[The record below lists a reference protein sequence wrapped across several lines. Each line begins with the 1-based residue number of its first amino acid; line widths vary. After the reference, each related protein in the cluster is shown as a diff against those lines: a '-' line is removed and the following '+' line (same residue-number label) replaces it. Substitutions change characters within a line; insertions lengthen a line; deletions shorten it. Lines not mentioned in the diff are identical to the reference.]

1 MDEEKSA
8 KGTDEK
14 GSIPVDQ
21 RHPDTLWVTRRLQ
34 LHLDAVREILRDFMP
49 HAREIDEKHLSVD
62 ALFSLED
69 LPPSRREKVRAFMD
83 KRIADARA
91 GDPPQLGDG
100 ESSGDGEESD
110 GSTVSISMTV
120 GEIEEVTGDRHFAG
134 RFFEEFEKSLQGP
147 LRVTILHN
155 SLLAMA
161 VGAFE
166 VLVSGIATRFYVAHP
181 DALDSDEKTFSFAEL
196 RAFGDV
202 NDAAD
207 EMISRRIADL
217 MYGGLGTWAD
227 WFDKNCSASLSE
239 IAMDFDS
246 VEEAFQRRHVILHNG
261 GLASRQYL
269 RHVPGSGVRVGN
281 RLTVDASYLDAV
293 FDELDVLGTS
303 LGVLADGTWR
313 PAGRDDA
320 AGVLLRRSYELMIE
334 ERWAAAGALARLGRR
349 LTCEAATKT
358 SLQCNEWLCRAE
370 QDGYDSI
377 QNEVEADFDAS
388 HMSGRFKLVRS
399 VLIGQVETA
408 VAAVP
413 EAIATK
419 EITRGELEAW
429 PIFKRIREHPDYPA
443 VMSELDAA
451 ERAD

>member
-1 MDEEKSA
+1 VKSSA
-8 KGTDEK
+8 DTGES
-14 GSIPVDQ
+14 GRSIPLDQ

-62 ALFSLED
+62 ALFSLKD
-69 LPPSRREKVRAFMD
+69 LSPSRRDEVRAFMD
-83 KRIADARA
+83 RRIADARA

-100 ESSGDGEESD
+100 ESSDDEEDSGE
-110 GSTVSISMTV
+110 STVSISMTL
-120 GEIEEVTGDRHFAG
+120 GEIEEVTGDRHFAS
-134 RFFEEFEKSLQGP
+134 RFIAEFEKSLQGP

-166 VLVSGIATRFYVAHP
+166 VLVSGIATRFYIAHP

-227 WFDKNCSASLSE
+227 WFDKNCNARLSE
-239 IAMDFDS
+239 IAMNFDS
-246 VEEAFQRRHVILHNG
+246 VEEAFQRRHVVLHNG

-269 RHVPGSGVRVGN
+269 RHVPGSSVEVGD
-281 RLTVDASYLDAV
+281 RLPVDASYLDAV

-313 PAGRDDA
+313 PEGRDDA
-320 AGVLLRRSYELMIE
+320 AGVLLRRSYELMVE
-334 ERWAAAGALARLGRR
+334 ERWAAAGALARLGRQ

-370 QDGYDSI
+370 QSGYDSI
-377 QNEVEADFDAS
+377 QSEVDADFDAS

-399 VLIGQVETA
+399 ILIGQLDEA

-413 EAIATK
+413 EAVESK

-429 PIFKRIREHPDYPA
+429 PIFRRVREHPDYA
-443 VMSELDAA
+443 DLLSKLDAV

>member
-1 MDEEKSA
+1 MGELKSSTDIGEE
-8 KGTDEK
+8 
-14 GSIPVDQ
+14 GSVPLDQ

-49 HAREIDEKHLSVD
+49 HVREIDEKHLSVD
-62 ALFSLED
+62 ALFSLKD
-69 LPPSRREKVRAFMD
+69 LSPSRRDQVRAFMD
-83 KRIADARA
+83 RRIADARA

-100 ESSGDGEESD
+100 ERTGEEQDSD
-110 GSTVSISMTV
+110 GSTVSISMTL

-134 RFFEEFEKSLQGP
+134 RFIEEFEKSLQGP

-166 VLVSGIATRFYVAHP
+166 VLVSGIATRFYIAHP

-227 WFDKNCSASLSE
+227 WFDKNCDARLSE

-246 VEEAFQRRHVILHNG
+246 VEEAFQRRHAVLHNG

-269 RHVPGSGVRVGN
+269 RHVPGSSVEVGD
-281 RLTVDASYLDAV
+281 RLPVDASYLDAV

-313 PAGRDDA
+313 PAGRDGA
-320 AGVLLRRSYELMIE
+320 AGILLRRSYELMVE

-370 QDGYDSI
+370 QGGYDSI
-377 QNEVEADFDAS
+377 QDEVEADFDAS
-388 HMSGRFKLVRS
+388 NMSGRFKLVRS
-399 VLIGQVETA
+399 VLVGKVDEAI
-408 VAAVP
+408 AAVP
-413 EAIATK
+413 EAIETK
-419 EITRGELEAW
+419 EISRGELEAW
-429 PIFKRIREHPDYPA
+429 PIFRRVREHSDYP
-443 VMSELDAA
+443 VVLSKLDAA
-451 ERAD
+451 DGSD